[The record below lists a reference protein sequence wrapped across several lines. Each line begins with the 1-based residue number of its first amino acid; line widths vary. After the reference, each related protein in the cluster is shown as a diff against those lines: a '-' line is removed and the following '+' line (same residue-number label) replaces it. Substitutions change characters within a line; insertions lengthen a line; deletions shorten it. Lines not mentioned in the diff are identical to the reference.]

1 MKVNNIEFLLVE
13 YDKLKDEQHK
23 RIEFRDHMIYLTLA
37 GIGAVFS
44 FALEKPALDI
54 AFLVLP
60 FMCIVLGWTYLGN
73 DEKISSISNYIKNH
87 LISNIQNN
95 DNDSNRNSNWEQFL
109 NADKK
114 RNQRKFIQLIIDISV
129 FCISGL
135 VSVVC
140 FFVLHPTTFWYHILL
155 ATIEVIFLLYLSYQ
169 FTLYADLKRKK

>member
-1 MKVNNIEFLLVE
+1 MKDINIEFLLVE

-60 FMCIVLGWTYLGN
+60 FMCIVLGWTYLAN
-73 DEKISSISNYIKNH
+73 DEKISSIGNYIKGH
-87 LISNIQNN
+87 LLPTLQKS
-95 DNDSNRNSNWEQFL
+95 DDTNSSIKNWEQFL
-109 NADKK
+109 KMDKK

-129 FCISGL
+129 FCISGI
-135 VSVVC
+135 VSVIC
-140 FFVLHPTTFWYHILL
+140 FIALHSTVQWYHIILT
-155 ATIEVIFLLYLSYQ
+155 TIEIIFLLYLSYQ
-169 FTLYADLKRKK
+169 FKTYADINRKR